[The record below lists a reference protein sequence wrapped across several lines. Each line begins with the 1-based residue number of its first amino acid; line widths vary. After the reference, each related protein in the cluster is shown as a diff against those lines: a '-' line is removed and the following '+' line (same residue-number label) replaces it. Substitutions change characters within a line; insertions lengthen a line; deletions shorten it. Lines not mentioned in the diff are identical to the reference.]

1 MNITYSEYKE
11 KRDKLNP
18 VFKGRVFIENINE
31 FDLWCESVESEP
43 EFRKRYFKERLLE
56 EQARGLMADVKLEDI
71 VDMEGE

>member
-18 VFKGRVFIENINE
+18 VFKGGVSIENTNE
-31 FDLWCESVESEP
+31 FDLWCKSVESEP

-56 EQARGLMADVKLEDI
+56 EQAKGLMVDVKLEDI
-71 VDMEGE
+71 VDMEAK